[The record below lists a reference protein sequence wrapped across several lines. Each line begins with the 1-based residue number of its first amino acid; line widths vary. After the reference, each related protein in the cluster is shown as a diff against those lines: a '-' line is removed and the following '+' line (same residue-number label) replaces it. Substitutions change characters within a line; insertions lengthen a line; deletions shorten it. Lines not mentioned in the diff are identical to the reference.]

1 MKVNNHSNSEI
12 IRYVVCIPVCKSEE
26 SILSHT
32 LRSVISNTT
41 SGTVLLVV
49 SLGADWKL
57 ILEHK
62 DQIRYLERKIEW
74 IGVETIE
81 PCLPYSAISY
91 LPDQY
96 QAYDIIFVLPGVEVP
111 YGWDARLA
119 LAAMQDDRIAS
130 VSPLCDISPLFA
142 LLDNN
147 HNNIPQNSDL
157 PIIDRLAYNLGQKRN
172 IEVPVLLC
180 NCIYLRKSALNVIGL
195 DRNGNQAFK
204 LGAFCWNL
212 SKLFNCNGFYNVCC
226 DHVYIIDCNITHFN
240 AMEEISIQEEIQCI
254 NQAHPFTSLRQAV
267 RDALMQGNSS
277 YGDPTDLQPVQL
289 HIAHTWGGG
298 QERWL
303 TDYCESDI
311 KRKNLVLRSIGIW
324 GLFGKRLALHCSYHM
339 DAPLRCW
346 DLDYPIRS
354 SVITNLQY
362 KTILQEIID
371 EFGVEIILVS
381 SLIGHSLDVLNT
393 SLKTVYISHDY
404 YPFCPAINIYFN
416 GVCEQC
422 TDTRLKQCCLENK
435 DNRYFN
441 NTSVS
446 EWQGIRKNFIEFLL
460 KPHIIIV
467 SPSKS
472 VSHHMKTLV
481 PKLRDKQFRIIHH
494 GISFKPVLTNDN
506 PGYDSSKI
514 RIIILG
520 SLVLHKGRKLLEEIY
535 PELHNIVDFYLV
547 GCGEDGMIFMEKP
560 GIYLIP
566 QYAYEK
572 LPEIVNS
579 INPHIGLLLSIVPE
593 TYSYTLSELLILNI
607 PTVVTRVGSFADR
620 IKDGFNG
627 FVCLPTKASII
638 EKIKWVSENP
648 VSVNQIRERL
658 FNWEHRTTE
667 EMVADYHALTPLPAF
682 TAPRYFTTPA
692 LLAPTEEAPARTLYV
707 DAQAP
712 FTRVLAE
719 FGDYARQKLIASP
732 RLRPWQKRGL
742 AALLA
747 GGLRMMRAVAT
758 LRRKD

>member
-1 MKVNNHSNSEI
+1 MKVNNNHSNSEI

-26 SILSHT
+26 SILSYT
-32 LRSVISNTT
+32 LRSVIYNTT
-41 SGTVLLVV
+41 PRTVLLVV
-49 SLGADWKL
+49 SLGADWEL
-57 ILEHK
+57 ILEYK
-62 DQIRYLERKIEW
+62 DKVSHLERKVEW
-74 IGVETIE
+74 IGVQTIE
-81 PCLPYSAISY
+81 PCLPYSAIHY
-91 LPDQY
+91 LPAQY
-96 QAYDIIFVLPGVEVP
+96 QAHDIIFVLPGVEVP

-119 LAAMQDDRIAS
+119 LAAMQDDKIAS

-147 HNNIPQNSDL
+147 FSQNPDL
-157 PIIDRLAYNLGQKRN
+157 SIIDRLAYNLGQRRN

-180 NCIYLRKSALNVIGL
+180 SCIYLRKSALNVIGL
-195 DRNGNQAFK
+195 YLNDNHVLK
-204 LGAFCWNL
+204 LSAFCWTL
-212 SKLFNCNGFYNVCC
+212 SKLFNYNGFYNVCC
-226 DHVYIIDCNITHFN
+226 DHIYIIDRNVTHFN
-240 AMEEISIQEEIQCI
+240 EMEELSIQEEVQLI
-254 NQAHPFTSLRQAV
+254 NQSQLFTSLRQAV
-267 RDALMQGNSS
+267 RNALVEGNSD
-277 YGDPTDLQPVQL
+277 YDDPTDHRPVQL

-311 KRKNLVLRSIGIW
+311 KRKNLVLRSIGTW
-324 GLFGKRLALHCSYHM
+324 GLFGKRTALYHSYHM
-339 DAPLRCW
+339 DTPLRCW

-362 KTILQEIID
+362 KSILQEIID
-371 EFGVEIILVS
+371 EFGVEIIVVS

-393 SLKTVYISHDY
+393 RLKTVYINHDY

-416 GVCEQC
+416 GVCEEC
-422 TDTRLKQCCLENK
+422 TDSRLKQCCLENK

-446 EWQGIRKNFIEFLL
+446 EWQSIRKKFIEFLL
-460 KPHIIIV
+460 KPDIIIV

-472 VSHHMKTLV
+472 VSHHMKALV
-481 PKLRDKQFRIIHH
+481 SEFRDKQFRIIHH
-494 GISFKPVLTNDN
+494 GISFKPVLTNNN
-506 PGYDSSKI
+506 PVCNSGKL

-607 PTVVTRVGSFADR
+607 PTVVTSVGSFADR

-648 VSVNQIRERL
+648 VSVNQIRARL

-667 EMVADYHALTPLPAF
+667 EMVTDYHALTPLPAF
-682 TAPRYFTTPA
+682 AAPRYFSPPA
-692 LLAPTEEAPARTLYV
+692 TLAPVEEASPRTLYV

-712 FTRVLAE
+712 FARVLDE
-719 FGDYARQKLIASP
+719 FGDYACQKLVASP
-732 RLRPWQKRGL
+732 RLRAWQKRGL

-747 GGLRMMRAVAT
+747 GMLRAVRAVAT
-758 LRRKD
+758 LRRKG